1 VGLGWDVLAMQ
12 IDWVQA
18 ALGLGS
24 GSVVG
29 FTLGLVGGGG
39 SILATPL
46 LLYVVGIASP
56 HVAIGTSAVAV
67 ALNALVNLVSH
78 ARHNNNVKWPCGLL
92 FAAAGVAGA
101 FGGSSLG
108 KAMDGQALIALFAGL
123 MIAIGVLT
131 LVRRVSEGKPLVRL
145 SRANAAPIMLVGLG
159 AGGLSGFFGI
169 GGGFL
174 IVPGLMLATGMPSL
188 YAIGTSLIA
197 VAAFGA
203 TTAANYAISGLV
215 DWTIA
220 ALFVVGGA
228 LGGLLGA
235 KAAARLSLRAGALDN
250 VFAIVVIGVGLYVLA
265 RTPLGGRL
273 LSAFF

>member
-1 VGLGWDVLAMQ
+1 MGLGWDVLAMQ